1 MVLQGYFSDE
11 SPRVSADAFKAKT
24 YTNGYGVRELQGKIH
39 PRRSKIVNECKGQRV
54 RKKTQIGSEL
64 SGRRPSASNF
74 ARLYKPKKTYIYQ
87 AFDVA
92 ECARRE
98 AMAAIAKHK
107 SRQDFTVFDNILFH
121 PYKGKL

>member
-1 MVLQGYFSDE
+1 MVLKGYFSDE
-11 SPRVSADAFKAKT
+11 QPRVNASVCKSNT
-24 YTNGYGVRELQGKIH
+24 YTDGFGVRELQGTIR
-39 PRRSKIVNECKGQRV
+39 PRRSKMVNECKGQRV

-74 ARLYKPKKTYIYQ
+74 ERLYKPKKTYIYQ
-87 AFDVA
+87 ALDVA

>member
-1 MVLQGYFSDE
+1 MVLNGYFSDE
-11 SPRVSADAFKAKT
+11 QPRVNASVCRSNT
-24 YTNGYGVRELQGKIH
+24 YTDGFGVRELQGTIH
-39 PRRSKIVNECKGQRV
+39 PRRSKMVNECKGQRV

-74 ARLYKPKKTYIYQ
+74 ERLYKPKKTYIYQ
-87 AFDVA
+87 ALDVA